1 MGIREKSTMRRLPLL
16 LLICSAA
23 LVLGETERGLPGGL
37 DKADAADPGQAR
49 EPLSAEVPTMAAP
62 VNKNDENA
70 AEMAIALSQQEEE
83 ANDADDVATNLKLR
97 NAAAESMM
105 GPLRTDERG
114 DAREVSDIIA
124 KAHANQKAARARVD
138 MQADTKATQESTDEM
153 NMALT
158 AAGVEPLAPETET
171 PAEAADAEIASTPGA
186 KELET
191 AIEATVP
198 SVNSKSAPKVEISP
212 EVQQETAAAEAEAA
226 APVMSDEQQQLVQ
239 SARAPPELPA
249 DATTT
254 EKKEAA
260 LAYSMP
266 HRAERRKQAAQ
277 MARAA
282 RNLKELRAQHAKQL
296 KQDASSIA
304 HQKSE
309 ASNAAQVASVLAQA
323 RALLDDSRQH
333 LADVRAAIPDAEGAV
348 EKARHA
354 AAEEA
359 ADLETDLSK
368 HSLAVAAIPM
378 YRDEEDQQGQ
388 KLMDEKIVEKQQHA
402 QEGLQEVAR
411 QRRQLSK
418 DMRQAMDLVEK
429 AARTSPGEA
438 PRLGHL
444 QTKVAKD
451 HLQDMHN
458 KHLEQQQALDEI
470 QAKYQKAEDQL
481 RSTQVQN
488 MLYDA
493 QLAGTLTSADMEELR
508 HKMRLSAA
516 ADGAFEKS
524 VALVHSLREEEH
536 NAEVAIE
543 AGFPTLEHVVASLKK
558 IPQ

>member
-1 MGIREKSTMRRLPLL
+1 M
-16 LLICSAA
+16 
-23 LVLGETERGLPGGL
+23 
-37 DKADAADPGQAR
+37 
-49 EPLSAEVPTMAAP
+49 
-62 VNKNDENA
+62 
-70 AEMAIALSQQEEE
+70 
-83 ANDADDVATNLKLR
+83 
-97 NAAAESMM
+97 
-105 GPLRTDERG
+105 
-114 DAREVSDIIA
+114 
-124 KAHANQKAARARVD
+124 
-138 MQADTKATQESTDEM
+138 
-153 NMALT
+153 
-158 AAGVEPLAPETET
+158 
-171 PAEAADAEIASTPGA
+171 
-186 KELET
+186 
-191 AIEATVP
+191 
-198 SVNSKSAPKVEISP
+198 
-212 EVQQETAAAEAEAA
+212 
-226 APVMSDEQQQLVQ
+226 
-239 SARAPPELPA
+239 
-249 DATTT
+249 
-254 EKKEAA
+254 
-260 LAYSMP
+260 
-266 HRAERRKQAAQ
+266 
-277 MARAA
+277 
-282 RNLKELRAQHAKQL
+282 
-296 KQDASSIA
+296 
-304 HQKSE
+304 
-309 ASNAAQVASVLAQA
+309 LAQA

-333 LADVRAAIPDAEGAV
+333 LADVRASIPDAEAAV

-359 ADLETDLSK
+359 ADLETDLTK
-368 HSLAVAAIPM
+368 HSLSVAAIPM

-402 QEGLQEVAR
+402 QEGLQDVAR

-418 DMRQAMDLVEK
+418 DMREAMALVEK
-429 AARTSPGEA
+429 AAQTTPGEA

-444 QTKVAKD
+444 RTKVAKD

-524 VALVHSLREEEH
+524 VALVHALREEEH